1 MNFEKTFMMDLYKQL
16 KNYGKVKINEPLS
29 KHTTFKI
36 GGPVEL
42 FVIVEETER
51 LAALLKFL
59 DADGVECFIL
69 GGGSNMLV
77 RDDVLNGVVVKVRTS
92 KFVVTDE
99 GIIADAGC
107 STVAIANLSM
117 KENFVG
123 FEWGVGVPGTIGGAV
138 RGNAG
143 AMGGDM
149 SGSVEKVEV
158 YRDGEVVEL
167 SASECDFSYRHSIFK
182 ESSDVILKVHLKL
195 AKSEDKDGMKTALQ
209 NLQYRMATQPQGY
222 ASTGC
227 IFKNFEIPKDFVCK
241 DGAPSIPEEFLQKGK
256 ISAGWLIDQ
265 AGMKGV
271 QVGGAQVSPTHGN
284 FIVNLGEAKGSDV
297 LTLIEEIKEKVYNIF
312 GIELQEEIQIV

>member
-16 KNYGKVKINEPLS
+16 KNYGKVKINESLS

-36 GGPVEL
+36 GGPAEL
-42 FVIVEETER
+42 FVIVEETEK
-51 LAALLKFL
+51 LLDLLKFL
-59 DADGVECFIL
+59 DQEGIERFIL

-77 RDDVLNGVVVKVRTS
+77 RDDVQSAVVVKVRTS
-92 KFVVTDE
+92 KFVVTDK

-149 SGSVEKVEV
+149 SQSVEKVEV
-158 YRDGEVVEL
+158 YHDGELVEM
-167 SASECDFSYRHSIFK
+167 SAAECDFSYRHSIFK
-182 ESSDVILKVHLKL
+182 ENADVVLRVHLKL
-195 AKSEDKDGMKTALQ
+195 EKSENKDGMKKALE

-227 IFKNFEIPKDFVCK
+227 IFKNFEIPKDFVLPEN
-241 DGAPSIPEEFLQKGK
+241 APSLPEEFLQKGK
-256 ISAGWLIDQ
+256 ISAGWLIDK
-265 AGMKGV
+265 AGMKGA
-271 QVGGAQVSPTHGN
+271 QIGGAQVSPTHGN
-284 FIVNLGEAKGSDV
+284 FIVNLGDASSNDV
-297 LTLIEEIKEKVYNIF
+297 LTLIDEIKEKVYNIF
-312 GIELQEEIQIV
+312 KINIEEEIQIV